1 MSNKI
6 IIRVFAI
13 LLLVFIA
20 VPDNAFAARRGHSK
34 GGYSSHYR
42 TKRVSRLRRVIAPVH
57 GVLVQTLKG
66 DVLLEQNSEQYF
78 NPASVTKIATSLTA
92 LEQLGYDYRFNT
104 EIYTNGK
111 IQDKVLD
118 GDLIVVGSGDPGLFY
133 ENIFLITENLSKLG
147 IEKVSGNL
155 LVTAPFHLNF
165 EYSPQQSALQ
175 MRNICSAKYWTK
187 PLQTAWTRYLKEQN
201 RPEES
206 VFKGI
211 EISGQARVI
220 SSDELG
226 ADKQLLLTHQSR
238 KLTDLLKIQNDYSSN
253 FMATVIGRTVGGPSA
268 IEKFLVDKVGVDKSD
283 VRIETACGLGEN
295 RITPSASLQ
304 LLRKFYQSV
313 ESHGKKMDEL
323 LPAAGVDEGT
333 LGERFNNPELRG
345 SVVAK
350 TGTLLR
356 QRVSALVG
364 VAYTREKGPLFF
376 ALLDRDEVM
385 HARHYQDQFVTD
397 IIYQYGGPV
406 TSRNIS
412 TSFES
417 SPKIVIAK

>member
-1 MSNKI
+1 MSNKVVK
-6 IIRVFAI
+6 VFTI
-13 LLLVFIA
+13 LLLMFVIL
-20 VPDNAFAARRGHSK
+20 PDSGLAARRGNK
-34 GGYSSHYR
+34 GGHSSYR
-42 TKRVSRLRRVIAPVH
+42 VKRVSRVRRMFVPVH
-57 GVLVQTLKG
+57 GALVQTLKG
-66 DVLLEQNSEQYF
+66 DVLLEQNSDQYF

-111 IQDKVLD
+111 IQDKVLN
-118 GDLIVVGSGDPGLFY
+118 GDLIVVASGDPGFFY
-133 ENIFLITENLSKLG
+133 ENVFLIAESLNKLG

-155 LVTAPFHLNF
+155 LVTSPFYLNF

-175 MRNICSAKYWTK
+175 MKTICSAKRWTK
-187 PLQTAWTRYLKEQN
+187 PLQTAWERYLKEQN
-201 RPEES
+201 KPEDS
-206 VFKGI
+206 VFQGVEI
-211 EISGQARVI
+211 EGQARVI
-220 SSDELG
+220 SEDNTLE
-226 ADKQLLLTHQSR
+226 KHLLLTHQSR

-253 FMATVIGRTVGGPSA
+253 FMATIIGRSVGGPSA
-268 IEKFLVDKVGVDKSD
+268 IERFLVNKVGIDDSEVK
-283 VRIETACGLGEN
+283 IETACGLGEN
-295 RITPSASLQ
+295 RITPNAALKV
-304 LLRKFYQSV
+304 LRKFYQSV

-333 LGERFNNPELRG
+333 LEERFTNPELRG

-385 HARHYQDQFVTD
+385 HARRYQDQFVTN

-412 TSFES
+412 TNFES
-417 SPKIVIAK
+417 TPKIVFAK